1 MEGVLWLY
9 ALARFA
15 GWASLDPVLGAA
27 RLPWFLRLGLA
38 GALAAVTSPLAA
50 QVPEPLTLPGA
61 LALSLEFLLGA
72 SFSLVLRI
80 LLGAVQTA
88 LAWGVQAAGWGNL
101 ASYAAAAPESAA
113 MLRRLGFWLAV
124 LVFLGAHGEALL
136 VQALLKSLDTLPP
149 GHWAWAGGVD
159 VPRLGAAFFALA
171 LQLAL
176 PWLAL
181 GLMAQMAFA
190 VLSRLLPGV
199 DAYAHGYAWLAI
211 VLLFSL
217 AWLVPGLLQ
226 ELPRALSQ
234 AASFWPA
241 AWR

>member
-9 ALARFA
+9 AWARFA

-27 RLPWFLRLGLA
+27 RLPWFLRLSLA
-38 GALAAVTSPLAA
+38 GALAAVTPSLVG
-50 QVPEPLTLPGA
+50 QVPAPLTVPGGLA
-61 LALSLEFLLGA
+61 LALEFLLGA

-80 LLGAVQTA
+80 LLGAAQTA
-88 LAWGVQAAGWGNL
+88 LAWGVQAAGWGSL
-101 ASYAAAAPESAA
+101 AAYAPEAPAGTA
-113 MLRRLGFWLAV
+113 MLRRLGFWLAL

-136 VQALLKSLDTLPP
+136 VQALLKSLGTLPP
-149 GHWAWAGGVD
+149 GHWAWAQAVD
-159 VPRLGAAFFALA
+159 TPRLGAVFFALA

-199 DAYAHGYAWLAI
+199 DAYAHGYAWLAL

-217 AWLVPGLLQ
+217 AWLLPGLLQ
-226 ELPRALSQ
+226 VLPHALSQ

-241 AWR
+241 ALR